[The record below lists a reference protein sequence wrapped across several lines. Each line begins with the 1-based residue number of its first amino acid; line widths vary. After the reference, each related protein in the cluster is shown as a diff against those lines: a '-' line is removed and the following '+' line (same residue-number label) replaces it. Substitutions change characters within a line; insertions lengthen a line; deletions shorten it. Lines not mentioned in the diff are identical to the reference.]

1 MCAGKKIH
9 EILVDAN
16 NVGVVDII
24 RKFMEECQLMSDL
37 RHPNIT
43 QFLGLCFLPD
53 CQLPVLVME
62 KLEGSLDDLLETVP
76 KIPLVL
82 KRSVFEDVAKGLL
95 FLHSHE
101 PQIIHRDLS
110 AKNVLLTTSFTA
122 KITDLGN
129 SRIVNIQPGELAQT
143 MSRIPGTQ
151 VYMPPE
157 ATTVLSRYG
166 PSLDVFSFGH
176 LALFTLTQV

>member
-1 MCAGKKIH
+1 M
-9 EILVDAN
+9 
-16 NVGVVDII
+16 
-24 RKFMEECQLMSDL
+24 
-37 RHPNIT
+37 
-43 QFLGLCFLPD
+43 
-53 CQLPVLVME
+53 
-62 KLEGSLDDLLETVP
+62 LETVP

-82 KRSVFEDVAKGLL
+82 KRSVLEDVAKGLL

-143 MSRIPGTQ
+143 MS
-151 VYMPPE
+151 
-157 ATTVLSRYG
+157 
-166 PSLDVFSFGH
+166 
-176 LALFTLTQV
+176 

>member
-1 MCAGKKIH
+1 M
-9 EILVDAN
+9 L
-16 NVGVVDII
+16 
-24 RKFMEECQLMSDL
+24 
-37 RHPNIT
+37 
-43 QFLGLCFLPD
+43 
-53 CQLPVLVME
+53 
-62 KLEGSLDDLLETVP
+62 
-76 KIPLVL
+76 
-82 KRSVFEDVAKGLL
+82 EDVAKGLL

-151 VYMPPE
+151 VYMSPE

-176 LALFTLTQV
+176 LALFTLTQVFPGNLLESTYTDPNNPDVVLGRSEIERRRQYIQSNGEKSS

>member
-1 MCAGKKIH
+1 M
-9 EILVDAN
+9 
-16 NVGVVDII
+16 
-24 RKFMEECQLMSDL
+24 
-37 RHPNIT
+37 
-43 QFLGLCFLPD
+43 
-53 CQLPVLVME
+53 
-62 KLEGSLDDLLETVP
+62 LETVP

-82 KRSVFEDVAKGLL
+82 KRSVLEDVAKGLL

-151 VYMPPE
+151 VYMSPE